1 MKYIQINTIVNL
13 SSGLS
18 IPSGSICVIA
28 EGYADIKSQKDGSIP
43 SQVSTLVYANS
54 EAFLNGKENVVGI
67 ADFNPVFSS
76 LQLSFADYETKTAQ
90 DLLINAIYNQLNEI
104 YPNEVEIVSINA

>member
-1 MKYIQINTIVNL
+1 MKYIQIDTIVNL

-28 EGYADIKSQKDGSIP
+28 EGYADIKSQKDGLIP
-43 SQVSTLVYANS
+43 AQVSTLVYASS

-67 ADFNPVFSS
+67 ADFNPVFST
-76 LQLSFADYETKTAQ
+76 LQLSVTDYETQTAEE
-90 DLLINAIYNQLNEI
+90 LLINAVYDALNLV
-104 YPNEVEIVSINA
+104 YPNEVEIKSI

>member
-1 MKYIQINTIVNL
+1 MKYIQINTTVNL

-28 EGYADIKSQKDGSIP
+28 EGYADIKSQKDGLIP

-54 EAFLNGKENVVGI
+54 EAFLSGKENVVGI
-67 ADFNPVFSS
+67 ADFNPVFSN
-76 LQLSFADYETKTAQ
+76 LELTVLDYETKTAE
-90 DLLINAIYNQLNEI
+90 DLLVNAVYNTLNGI
-104 YPNEVEIVSINA
+104 YPNKVEIVSI

>member
-28 EGYADIKSQKDGSIP
+28 EGYANIKSQKDGLIP
-43 SQVSTLVYANS
+43 CQISTLVYANS
-54 EAFLNGKENVVGI
+54 EAFLSGKENVVGI
-67 ADFNPVFSS
+67 SDFNPVFSG
-76 LQLSFADYETKTAQ
+76 LQLSVVDYETKTAE
-90 DLLINAIYNQLNEI
+90 DLLINAVYNQLNEV
-104 YPNEVEIVSINA
+104 YPNEVEIVTI